1 MGWVTRHPVNY
12 AKSTRVLADT
22 DINENLIML
31 FSFDDRE
38 KLTIILARRVR
49 MITIFVYPYSL
60 SIMKRYI
67 RRVQHALKVTVLNS
81 PLSDITKT
89 TAIQSAGVQA
99 LLFWKTL
106 LLQSWKS
113 TKDLQELEGERS
125 GRSPSRSAFEI
136 CQAWKMYNN
145 INKLWSHH
153 FGELFFVNHNKKK
166 WMTFLRVQGLPV
178 S

>member
-1 MGWVTRHPVNY
+1 
-12 AKSTRVLADT
+12 
-22 DINENLIML
+22 ML

-99 LLFWKTL
+99 LLF
-106 LLQSWKS
+106 
-113 TKDLQELEGERS
+113 
-125 GRSPSRSAFEI
+125 
-136 CQAWKMYNN
+136 
-145 INKLWSHH
+145 
-153 FGELFFVNHNKKK
+153 
-166 WMTFLRVQGLPV
+166 
-178 S
+178 